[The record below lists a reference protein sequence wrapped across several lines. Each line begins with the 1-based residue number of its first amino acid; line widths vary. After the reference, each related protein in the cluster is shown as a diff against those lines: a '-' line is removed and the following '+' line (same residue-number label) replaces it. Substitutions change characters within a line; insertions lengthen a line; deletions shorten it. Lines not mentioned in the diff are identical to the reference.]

1 MDTKYV
7 IILDYCSGS
16 LSIIRL
22 TPEELKES
30 EKYDDFEEFLAT
42 LEEKYDFRLKDCN
55 WMTSEEL
62 IITYYRDGKEVIE
75 NA

>member
-1 MDTKYV
+1 MEPNYV
-7 IILDYCSGS
+7 LILDYCSGS

-42 LEEKYDFRLKDCN
+42 LEERYDFRLKDCN

-75 NA
+75 DA

>member
-1 MDTKYV
+1 MEPKYV

-42 LEEKYDFRLKDCN
+42 LEEKYGFRVSNCQ
-55 WMTSEEL
+55 WMTTETL
-62 IITYYRDGKEVIE
+62 QVYYYENGKEVSH
-75 NA
+75 A